1 MGNKLREIFFP
12 ETKWLNKRIT
22 DADPCKDCSTHVE
35 HYIKAVYG
43 NPAER
48 DEAAITCPEE
58 CKGCIKR
65 ITWEGEC
72 FAKLRWYEN
81 NDKSLK

>member
-12 ETKWLNKRIT
+12 ETKWMNKRIT
-22 DADPCKDCSTHVE
+22 DANPCKVCNVYKE
-35 HYIKAVYG
+35 HHNRAVYG

-48 DEAAITCPEE
+48 DHAAITSPEE

-65 ITWEGEC
+65 IKWEGEC
-72 FAKLRWYEN
+72 LCKLRWYEN
-81 NDKSLK
+81 NDKTLK